1 MNVRSVNKRFSKQ
14 SAHRRGHDSGATDA
28 GYRDATDIEQASHA
42 VNAIN
47 ARARQELA
55 NAARGD
61 REQIERAKITL
72 SPTLDAWLKKEIP

>member
-1 MNVRSVNKRFSKQ
+1 MNVRSNKRFGKQ
-14 SAHRRGHDSGATDA
+14 SAHRRGGGAGTTDG
-28 GYRDATDIEQASHA
+28 GYCDATDIEQASRA